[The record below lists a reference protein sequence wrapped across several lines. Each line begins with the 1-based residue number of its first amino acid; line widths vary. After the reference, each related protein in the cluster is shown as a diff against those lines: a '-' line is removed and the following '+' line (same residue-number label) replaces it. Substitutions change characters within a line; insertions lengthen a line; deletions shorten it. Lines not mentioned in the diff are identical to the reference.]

1 MTTNEKKKI
10 ILITPSKIIARGIN
24 AILSDYGDFRLE
36 AILSDISREN
46 ENVLKNTSVDIIIID
61 TGLWG
66 YSSRRQF
73 RSLISEYSDAAIIG
87 VNTLAL
93 DEESK
98 KLYDELF
105 SIYDAPSVIINKL
118 RAANTSDRELS
129 EQNKNELSIREQEIL
144 VCVAKGMLNK
154 EIADKFNIS
163 IHTVITHRKN
173 ITKKTGIKTVA
184 GLTVYALLNN
194 LIDPN
199 SIE

>member
-98 KLYDELF
+98 KLYNELF

-118 RAANTSDRELS
+118 RAANTSERELS

>member
-87 VNTLAL
+87 VNSLAL

-118 RAANTSDRELS
+118 RAANTSERELS

>member
-87 VNTLAL
+87 VNTLVL

-118 RAANTSDRELS
+118 RAANTSEREQS

>member
-118 RAANTSDRELS
+118 RAANSSEREQS

>member
-93 DEESK
+93 DDESK

-118 RAANTSDRELS
+118 RAANTSEREQS